1 MADDRLVRAAGLLDQ
16 RVCLA
21 TGGTWRAGGATYGSV
36 ISDAPPHDTG
46 YGGRVVGEAMY
57 PGDRE
62 YVVTM
67 QPAVGRALADL
78 LAYAGGDTER
88 SLPARMWPLLHAV
101 ADALLH
107 ASADTPVGD
116 PHTDTEEARRG

>member
-21 TGGTWRAGGATYGSV
+21 TGGTWRDAGQPYGCV
-36 ISDAPPHDTG
+36 VSDAPPHDDG
-46 YGGRVVGEAMY
+46 YGGRLVGESMY
-57 PGDRE
+57 RGDRG

-67 QPAVGRALADL
+67 QPAVGQALADL

-88 SLPARMWPLLHAV
+88 TGRMWPLLDAL
-101 ADALLH
+101 ANALLH
-107 ASADTPVGD
+107 ASADPPAGD
-116 PHTDTEEARRG
+116 PHTHTEEARRG